1 MSERLRRAIYEVEH
15 GDLRPQFN
23 PRAFAALTDLA
34 GDWKAV
40 EPILIDRLFQLSRP
54 IANAGAGPGNGTRLQ
69 DASHFFNL
77 IHTLRGY
84 PRLEEMLLIVL
95 DEFLLLTERS
105 YDELFLWCIVQL
117 SRTDYRF
124 VKTFW
129 PQAIALD
136 LRYRPAPWR
145 RPTDTQLFEQPY
157 RLTDLIFYFYV
168 LYTLHGRDPRTGRAI
183 PSLGLC
189 LQRLARDLSEKERG
203 LVQQAVKE
211 LAEEQRRVVF
221 LDAFGL
227 V

>member
-1 MSERLRRAIYEVEH
+1 MSEHLRRAIYEVEH

-84 PRLEEMLLIVL
+84 PRLEEMLRIVL

-105 YDELFLWCIVQL
+105 YDQLFLWSIVQL
-117 SRTDYRF
+117 SRTDFRF
-124 VKTFW
+124 VETFW

-136 LRYRPAPWR
+136 LRFRAGPWR
-145 RPTDTQLFEQPY
+145 RPAGGHLYEQPY
-157 RLTDLIFYFYV
+157 RLTDLLFYYYV
-168 LYTLHGRDPRTGRAI
+168 IYTLHGQDPRTGRNI

-189 LQRLARDLSEKERG
+189 LQRLARVLSKPERA
-203 LVQQAVKE
+203 LVRTAVGE
-211 LAEEQRRVVF
+211 LAEEEGRPVF
-221 LDAFGL
+221 RDAYGL